1 MSDAYDFDLRAGRAA
16 LLVVDVQRGFCE
28 RAVSDRLGFDSGDHF
43 WQRVDALVL
52 PNGNRLVSAARAAGV
67 EVIYTVIEA
76 LTLDG
81 RDRSLDHKRSDFL
94 IPKGSEGGQVMPAIA
109 PRGDEMVIP
118 KTASGIFNATN
129 IDYILKNLG
138 VERLVIFGV
147 YSHQCVE
154 SAVRD
159 ASDRG
164 YLVTLVADA
173 CAAKSPAQEE
183 TTATGMASYARVTT
197 TEALLQ
203 ELPAKPSS
211 GKVSAA

>member
-1 MSDAYDFDLRAGRAA
+1 LTETYDFDLRAGRAA

-52 PNGNRLVSAARAAGV
+52 PNAGRLIAAARAAGV

-109 PRGDEMVIP
+109 PQGDEIVLP

-138 VERLVIFGV
+138 VERLAIFGV

-154 SAVRD
+154 GAVRD

-173 CAAKSPAQEE
+173 CAAKTPEQEAA
-183 TTATGMASYARVTT
+183 TATGMAAYARVTT
-197 TEALLQ
+197 TDALLR
-203 ELPAKPSS
+203 ELPAK
-211 GKVSAA
+211 KVSAA